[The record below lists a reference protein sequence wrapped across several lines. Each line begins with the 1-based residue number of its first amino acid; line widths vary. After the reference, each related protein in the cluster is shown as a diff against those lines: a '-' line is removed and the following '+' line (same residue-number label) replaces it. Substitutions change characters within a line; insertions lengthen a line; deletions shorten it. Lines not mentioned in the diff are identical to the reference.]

1 MNALEPALKGYLVE
15 IGIASVYIRPLDDL
29 LGKVPVFL
37 GKSYDFR
44 GADLFGRSFVL
55 LLLRGRSIPTP
66 AEALRHADMVRS
78 RLSQEVVFVLADLK
92 SFDRRRWVENGL
104 NFIVP
109 QKYFFCPM
117 HLVDFRESSRRRV
130 RVSEEDRESLSAS
143 AQSLLLAYLQHS
155 PQSSNLAQWADYLH
169 YTRMTMSRARKELE
183 AQQLCVV
190 RRAGKSMV
198 LDFPAN
204 RRALWEQA
212 LPLLRSPVL
221 RKKDIQILDPS
232 EPKLLRAGI
241 SALSALSMLADDP
254 VPTYALSSAVYK
266 SAFEAG
272 RIVEAPTG
280 SERNASVEIW
290 SYPPAVLAQEGATV
304 DRLSLFLSLQSSPDE
319 RVQSQLRSMME
330 EMPW

>member
-1 MNALEPALKGYLVE
+1 MKALEPTLKGYLDE
-15 IGIASVYIRPLDDL
+15 IGIAGISIRPLDDL
-29 LGKVPVFL
+29 LGKLPVFL

-44 GADLFGRSFVL
+44 GTDLFGRSFVL
-55 LLLRGRSIPTP
+55 LLRRGRSIPTP
-66 AEALRHADMVRS
+66 VEALKHADMVRS
-78 RLSQEVVFVLADLK
+78 RLGQEVVFVLADLK

-109 QKYFFCPM
+109 RKYFFCPM
-117 HLVDFRESSRRRV
+117 HLVDFRESSRRQV
-130 RVSEEDRESLSAS
+130 RANEEDRESLSAS
-143 AQSLLLAYLQHS
+143 AQALLLAYLQHK
-155 PQSSNLAQWADYLH
+155 PQSSNLAEWAEYLH

-183 AQQLCVV
+183 ARQLCVV
-190 RRAGKSMV
+190 RRAGRSMV
-198 LDFPAN
+198 LDFPDD

-232 EPKLLRAGI
+232 ELNLLRAGV
-241 SALSALSMLADDP
+241 SALSVLSMLADDP
-254 VPTYALSSAVYK
+254 VPTYALSSAGHK

-272 RIVEAPTG
+272 RIVAAPTG
-280 SERNASVEIW
+280 SERNASIEIW
-290 SYPPAVLAQEGATV
+290 CYPPAVLVQEGDTV